1 MRRPRRRLRS
11 GIKVQFHRNE
21 IIDFEPVNV
30 RELLESGGIR
40 PLEFKFEQMAR
51 EFRLTEKVVA
61 SLRETDL
68 VTPKAIVN
76 VGIKGLRKIDGIGKA
91 TAERLLGFA
100 INHIEPEKPESEP
113 IDDTEDDQVTTA
125 EEVTSNVVPEPS
137 EESVVEQPTVDGEDE
152 QLDEQPEDEP
162 ELVVEPE
169 LEPIEG

>member
-91 TAERLLGFA
+91 TAERMFEFA
-100 INHIEPEKPESEP
+100 V
-113 IDDTEDDQVTTA
+113 DFVT
-125 EEVTSNVVPEPS
+125 
-137 EESVVEQPTVDGEDE
+137 
-152 QLDEQPEDEP
+152 EDEP